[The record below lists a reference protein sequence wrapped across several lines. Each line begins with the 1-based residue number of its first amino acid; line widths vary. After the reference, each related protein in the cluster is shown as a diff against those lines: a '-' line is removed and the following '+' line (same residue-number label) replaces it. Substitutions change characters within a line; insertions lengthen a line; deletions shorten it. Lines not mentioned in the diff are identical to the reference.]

1 MQRISDKEWL
11 FGLPIP
17 DNASATSATGTNANA
32 SEMPPAPEW
41 SNPIVN
47 ALSVEE
53 SANAI
58 EELKRLAV
66 SGDTVIPLAK
76 RLVDYAQ
83 SLIRL
88 APVAGSLDSRR
99 KFARGTAV
107 IASFMAA
114 ELVDKDLRDLPDK
127 DLEGLYKRMV
137 ERAKS
142 IPDGGDT
149 VRDLT
154 GALRQFHSYMRN
166 CQKKRRL
173 SDKGIL
179 APPVLLDRVDV
190 DLLSRDEYLEIR
202 RRIRLRWPGTRKED
216 RRNIATCL
224 VVLGAAG
231 LRREEARLLRTG
243 DVLYEGWEGVLVQPF
258 GNHTVK
264 SDSAK
269 RKIPVEVFPA
279 EDFEFLRKWSE
290 ARLEKVKSQ
299 NGWLFGCDEFECI
312 SPAIFRVLNEIIS
325 DVTRTKSDSHPT
337 HYHHLRKSF
346 CSYGL
351 FRLLLPGGCE
361 PPDYMSKADR
371 SWLMAGLNFR
381 PEEVRRTDQP
391 WNSDVFLLGQFL
403 GHLDGR
409 TTVSRYFH
417 FCGELLRIYLSR
429 STYLSPTG
437 EQLRLAIG
445 KDPNS
450 QSKICDSQFAME
462 FAVSLLGN
470 MAKASGIVPAAG
482 PSQENTETSK
492 FLTEILQAWDL
503 LSLVEVVD
511 EEVKMATAT
520 INQATAD
527 LGMNVNRAN
536 AIIDAANCLSA
547 MRSRN
552 GDFRHRFMEL
562 PARKS
567 HPATRSIIP
576 VRPNDPFDLDV
587 MRQFADRI
595 EALRGS
601 SILAEGVNAYVEFLW
616 DSERCPVFAD
626 PHKNGRAAAAFL
638 KLLYKLDIYDKE
650 IRYGSFDCRGS
661 ASRAQW
667 REKLGLRDRRPF
679 ERWPVPF
686 EDCKSVRPWLGIK
699 PTFGPETVVH
709 SPGLFGFRFI
719 MVMTNF
725 VLKADGATSRES

>member
-1 MQRISDKEWL
+1 M
-11 FGLPIP
+11 
-17 DNASATSATGTNANA
+17 
-32 SEMPPAPEW
+32 
-41 SNPIVN
+41 
-47 ALSVEE
+47 
-53 SANAI
+53 
-58 EELKRLAV
+58 
-66 SGDTVIPLAK
+66 
-76 RLVDYAQ
+76 Y
-83 SLIRL
+83 
-88 APVAGSLDSRR
+88 
-99 KFARGTAV
+99 
-107 IASFMAA
+107 
-114 ELVDKDLRDLPDK
+114 
-127 DLEGLYKRMV
+127 
-137 ERAKS
+137 
-142 IPDGGDT
+142 
-149 VRDLT
+149 
-154 GALRQFHSYMRN
+154 
-166 CQKKRRL
+166 
-173 SDKGIL
+173 
-179 APPVLLDRVDV
+179 
-190 DLLSRDEYLEIR
+190 
-202 RRIRLRWPGTRKED
+202 
-216 RRNIATCL
+216 
-224 VVLGAAG
+224 
-231 LRREEARLLRTG
+231 RLLWT
-243 DVLYEGWEGVLVQPF
+243 P
-258 GNHTVK
+258 
-264 SDSAK
+264 
-269 RKIPVEVFPA
+269 
-279 EDFEFLRKWSE
+279 
-290 ARLEKVKSQ
+290 
-299 NGWLFGCDEFECI
+299 
-312 SPAIFRVLNEIIS
+312 
-325 DVTRTKSDSHPT
+325 
-337 HYHHLRKSF
+337 
-346 CSYGL
+346 
-351 FRLLLPGGCE
+351 
-361 PPDYMSKADR
+361 
-371 SWLMAGLNFR
+371 
-381 PEEVRRTDQP
+381 
-391 WNSDVFLLGQFL
+391 
-403 GHLDGR
+403 
-409 TTVSRYFH
+409 
-417 FCGELLRIYLSR
+417 
-429 STYLSPTG
+429 
-437 EQLRLAIG
+437 
-445 KDPNS
+445 
-450 QSKICDSQFAME
+450 
-462 FAVSLLGN
+462 VSL
-470 MAKASGIVPAAG
+470 
-482 PSQENTETSK
+482 
-492 FLTEILQAWDL
+492 DL